1 MGSYR
6 FMFAFA
12 TSLAIQSVTLLAVSA
27 LGDTAEAWRT
37 VAIVYAIIGLIVNTL
52 SVFSVKEL
60 PEEEFVDTTDKAEIE
75 KDEKYGLVE
84 AAKLLVSNKYYL
96 MICVTYILQQIYTQ
110 HADLLENCDNVI
122 DANKI
127 RVDTRNNYD
136 NQCDNDCQKDPLVL
150 KNIFSRRKAS
160 LFISHLYLLPMHV

>member
-60 PEEEFVDTTDKAEIE
+60 PEEELVDTSVKAEIE
-75 KDEKYGLVE
+75 KDEKYSLVE
-84 AAKLLVSNKYYL
+84 AAKLLGSNKYYL
-96 MICVTYILQQIYTQ
+96 MICVTYILQQIYGAMISMGTYYTA
-110 HADLLENCDNVI
+110 HILGDKNLFGVFSWAINI
-122 DANKI
+122 
-127 RVDTRNNYD
+127 
-136 NQCDNDCQKDPLVL
+136 PLIIALVFTPTSSPRCTVCT
-150 KNIFSRRKAS
+150 N
-160 LFISHLYLLPMHV
+160 